1 MFKTNCNDEISIRLI
16 GKLSLEIP
24 ILAELETQLK
34 VRKVIEEVLYNYN
47 VSTKETGLITS
58 DIEDK
63 INIFIA
69 CRNLDGLSK
78 KTLNNYRQILLKFSD
93 FFHKPLISI
102 TTMDIRLY
110 ISRFSKNKATTNNT
124 LISVLKTFFSW
135 CVNEEYIIKNPMAK
149 INKIKV
155 EKRLR
160 KAMNDEQVELLLDA
174 CKTTREK
181 AILGFLLFTGCRVGE
196 IVNINMSDI
205 DWNEMSLNVIGK
217 GSKERRILFN
227 NREKLLLQNYL
238 KDRKCED
245 NSLFCSSKF
254 PYTRLGIRAIEK
266 EVKNIANRSNV
277 DINVFPHLCRH
288 TYGTSKINSGMSL
301 GVLQVLMGHSSPSTT
316 ISVYSKISDENIN
329 HEYRKSN

>member
-24 ILAELETQLK
+24 ILADLETQLK
-34 VRKVIEEVLYNYN
+34 VRKVIEEVLYNYD
-47 VSTKETGLITS
+47 VSTKETGLIAS

-78 KTLNNYRQILLKFSD
+78 KTLKNYGQTLLKFSD

-110 ISRFSKNKATTNNT
+110 ISRFSNNKATANNT

-174 CKTTREK
+174 CKTTR
-181 AILGFLLFTGCRVGE
+181 
-196 IVNINMSDI
+196 
-205 DWNEMSLNVIGK
+205 
-217 GSKERRILFN
+217 
-227 NREKLLLQNYL
+227 
-238 KDRKCED
+238 
-245 NSLFCSSKF
+245 
-254 PYTRLGIRAIEK
+254 
-266 EVKNIANRSNV
+266 
-277 DINVFPHLCRH
+277 
-288 TYGTSKINSGMSL
+288 
-301 GVLQVLMGHSSPSTT
+301 
-316 ISVYSKISDENIN
+316 
-329 HEYRKSN
+329 KSNPRFSYFYWCKSWRNCKYKCVRYRLE